1 MVSCHTQLLALCFLC
16 GFVVNFNKLQLTKGV
31 IMTTSDSFSR
41 RGFIE
46 KAAFTAGLA
55 GMGAGTLFGQS
66 SESNESQGK
75 LPREVW
81 IATVSQ
87 HGMNADTSER
97 MAQSILAILARSAV
111 YRPDVIC
118 LPEVFL
124 TTYVRERKPLGEAA
138 DLSGRLLKD
147 FAAFARSH
155 QCYLI
160 CPLYTRE
167 NGKIYNAAVV
177 IDRQGN
183 RVGEYRKIHL
193 PDDEV
198 ALGITPGPLQP
209 PVFKTDFGVIGIQI
223 CYDINW
229 NAQWQALRQ
238 QGAEIIFWPSAFA
251 AGQALNAK
259 AWQNKVVVVSS
270 TNKDTSKI
278 CDITGE
284 VVAQT
289 GIWDRNLICASV
301 NLEKAFLHSWPFVRR
316 FDEIRAKYGRKVR
329 ITNYHEEEW
338 SIIESLSADVR
349 VKDILDEFEL
359 RTHEQLIRDSEHKNA
374 AIRG

>member
-1 MVSCHTQLLALCFLC
+1 
-16 GFVVNFNKLQLTKGV
+16 
-31 IMTTSDSFSR
+31 MTTSEQTPESFSR
-41 RGFIE
+41 RRFIE
-46 KAAFTAGLA
+46 RTVLTAGLA
-55 GMGAGTLFGQS
+55 GMGAGTLFGQAS
-66 SESNESQGK
+66 QESQGK

-87 HGMNADTSER
+87 HGMSADTSEQMVR
-97 MAQSILAILARSAV
+97 LILAVLAKTAV

-118 LPEVFL
+118 LPEVFM
-124 TTYVRERKPLGEAA
+124 TSYIRERQTLSQGA
-138 DLSGRLLKD
+138 DVSARLLKE
-147 FAAFARSH
+147 FMTFARVN

-183 RVGEYRKIHL
+183 NIGEYRKIHL
-193 PDDEV
+193 PDDEL
-198 ALGITPGPLQP
+198 ALGLTPGPLQP
-209 PVFKTDFGVIGIQI
+209 PVFQTDFGVIGIQI

-229 NAQWQALRQ
+229 NEGWKALRQ

-270 TNKDTSKI
+270 TNKETSKI

-289 GIWDRNLICASV
+289 GLWDRNVICAAV

-316 FDEIRAKYGRKVR
+316 FDEIKAKYGRKVR

-338 SIIESLSADVR
+338 SIIESLSPDVR

-359 RTHEQLIRDSEHKNA
+359 RTHEQLIRDSGVANGKV
-374 AIRG
+374 RPL

>member
-1 MVSCHTQLLALCFLC
+1 MQESKSL
-16 GFVVNFNKLQLTKGV
+16 
-31 IMTTSDSFSR
+31 SR

-46 KAAFTAGLA
+46 TAALTAGLSTL
-55 GMGAGTLFGQS
+55 GTANILGQS
-66 SESNESQGK
+66 AGPQDK

-87 HGMNADTSER
+87 HGMSADTSER
-97 MAQSILAILARSAV
+97 MVQSILALLGKTAV

-118 LPEVFL
+118 LPEVFM
-124 TTYVRERKPLGEAA
+124 TTNVRERKPLAEAA
-138 DLSGRLLKD
+138 DQSAELLNE
-147 FAAFARSH
+147 FTAFARAN

-167 NGKIYNAAVV
+167 NGNVYNAAVV

-183 RVGEYRKIHL
+183 RIGEYRKINL
-193 PDDEV
+193 PDDELEV
-198 ALGITPGPLQP
+198 GLTPGPVQP
-209 PVFKTDFGVIGIQI
+209 PVFQTDFGVIGIQI

-229 NAQWQALRQ
+229 NEGWKSLRQ

-251 AGQALNAK
+251 GGRAICTK

-270 TNKDTSKI
+270 TNKDTSRI

-289 GIWDRNLICASV
+289 GNWDRNIVCASV
-301 NLEKAFLHSWPFVRR
+301 NLEKAFLHTWPFVRR

-329 ITNYHEEEW
+329 IVNYHEEEW
-338 SIIESLSADVR
+338 SIIESLSSDVR
-349 VKDILDEFEL
+349 VKDILAEFEL
-359 RTHEQLIRDSEHKNA
+359 RTHEQLIQDSETANGKL
-374 AIRG
+374 RVTSY

>member
-1 MVSCHTQLLALCFLC
+1 MEQSQ
-16 GFVVNFNKLQLTKGV
+16 
-31 IMTTSDSFSR
+31 SFSR

-46 KAAFTAGLA
+46 KTAMTAGVAAL
-55 GMGAGTLFGQS
+55 GTNMVFGQS
-66 SESNESQGK
+66 SEPNASQDK

-87 HGMNADTSER
+87 HGLSADTSER
-97 MAQSILAILARSAV
+97 MAQMILAILEKSKA

-118 LPEVFL
+118 LPEVFM
-124 TTYVRERKPLGEAA
+124 TTYVRENKTLSEKAGISGE
-138 DLSGRLLKD
+138 LLKE
-147 FAAFARSH
+147 FMAFARANR
-155 QCYLI
+155 CYVI

-198 ALGITPGPLQP
+198 TMGLTPGPLQP
-209 PVFKTDFGVIGIQI
+209 PVFKTDFGTIGVQI
-223 CYDINW
+223 CYDVNW
-229 NAQWQALRQ
+229 NEQWRALRQ
-238 QGAEIIFWPSAFA
+238 QGAEMIFWPSAFA

-259 AWQNKVVVVSS
+259 AWQNKVVVVSR

-338 SIIESLSADVR
+338 SIIESLSPDVQ
-349 VKDILDEFEL
+349 VKDILAEFEL
-359 RTHEQLIRDSEHKNA
+359 RTLEQLIRDSESKNA
-374 AIRG
+374 KIRG

>member
-1 MVSCHTQLLALCFLC
+1 ME
-16 GFVVNFNKLQLTKGV
+16 
-31 IMTTSDSFSR
+31 SR
-41 RGFIE
+41 RSFIE
-46 KAAFTAGLA
+46 RTAITAGFTAL
-55 GMGAGTLFGQS
+55 GAGNLFGQS
-66 SESNESQGK
+66 SGLNTSQEK

-87 HGMNADTSER
+87 HGLSAETPER
-97 MAQSILAILARSAV
+97 MVQTVLAILEKSII

-118 LPEVFL
+118 LPEVFM
-124 TTYVRERKPLGEAA
+124 TTYVSKRMTLSEKTDISGEM
-138 DLSGRLLKD
+138 LKE
-147 FAAFARSH
+147 FTAFARSN
-155 QCYLI
+155 QCYII
-160 CPLYTRE
+160 CPTYTRE

-183 RVGEYRKIHL
+183 CAGEFRKIHL

-198 ALGITPGPLQP
+198 TMGLTPGPLQP
-209 PVFKTDFGVIGIQI
+209 PVFKTDFGTIGIQI
-223 CYDINW
+223 CYDLNW
-229 NAQWQALRQ
+229 NEGWKALRQ

-251 AGQALNAK
+251 GGRAINAK

-289 GIWDRNLICASV
+289 GIWDRNLICAPV
-301 NLEKAFLHSWPFVRR
+301 NLEKAFLHTWPFVRR
-316 FDEIRAKYGRKVR
+316 FDEIKAKYGRKVR

-338 SIIESLSADVR
+338 SVIESLSPDVC
-349 VKDILDEFEL
+349 VKDILAEFEI
-359 RTHEQLIRDSEHKNA
+359 RTHEQLIRDSEIKNSN
-374 AIRG
+374 IRG

>member
-1 MVSCHTQLLALCFLC
+1 M
-16 GFVVNFNKLQLTKGV
+16 
-31 IMTTSDSFSR
+31 IMTTPKPFSR
-41 RGFIE
+41 RNFIE
-46 KAAFTAGLA
+46 KAAMSAGLA
-55 GMGAGTLFGQS
+55 GLGAGTLFGET
-66 SESNESQGK
+66 SEANESQEK

-87 HGMNADTSER
+87 HGLSADTSEK
-97 MAQSILAILARSAV
+97 MVQSVLTILKKTAT

-118 LPEVFL
+118 LPEVFM
-124 TTYVRERKPLGEAA
+124 TSYVRDRKPLSQAA
-138 DLSGRLLKD
+138 DLSGKLLKE
-147 FAAFARSH
+147 FMEYARAN

-183 RVGEYRKIHL
+183 NIGKYRKIHL
-193 PDDEV
+193 PDDEL
-198 ALGITPGPLQP
+198 ALGLTPGPLQP
-209 PVFKTDFGVIGIQI
+209 PVFQTDFGVIGIQI

-229 NAQWQALRQ
+229 NEGWKALRQ
-238 QGAEIIFWPSAFA
+238 QGAEIIFWPSAFP
-251 AGQALNAK
+251 AGQALNVK
-259 AWQNKVVVVSS
+259 AWQNKVVTVSS
-270 TNKDTSKI
+270 TNKETSKI

-289 GIWDRNLICASV
+289 GIWDRNIVCAAV

-329 ITNYHEEEW
+329 ITNFHEEEW
-338 SIIESLSADVR
+338 SIIESLSPDVR
-349 VKDILDEFEL
+349 VKDILEEFEL
-359 RTHEQLIRDSEHKNA
+359 RTYEQLIRDSESANA
-374 AIRG
+374 KLRE

>member
-1 MVSCHTQLLALCFLC
+1 MP
-16 GFVVNFNKLQLTKGV
+16 
-31 IMTTSDSFSR
+31 TSESFSR
-41 RGFIE
+41 RIFIE
-46 KAAFTAGLA
+46 KCCLA
-55 GMGAGTLFGQS
+55 GVPATAITTGLTGLGAGTVFGQTS
-66 SESNESQGK
+66 QTTESQVTESQGK

-87 HGMNADTSER
+87 HGMSADTSEQ
-97 MAQSILAILARSAV
+97 MARSILAVLAKTAA

-118 LPEVFL
+118 LPEVFM
-124 TTYVRERKPLGEAA
+124 TSYIREKQTLSQAA
-138 DLSGRLLKD
+138 DLSRELLKE
-147 FAAFARSH
+147 FMAFARANR
-155 QCYLI
+155 CYLI

-183 RVGEYRKIHL
+183 NIGEYRKIHL

-198 ALGITPGPLQP
+198 ALGLTPGPLQP

-229 NAQWQALRQ
+229 NEGWQALRR
-238 QGAEIIFWPSAFA
+238 QGAEIIFWPSAFP
-251 AGQALNAK
+251 AGQVLNAM
-259 AWQNKVVVVSS
+259 AWRNKVVVVSS
-270 TNKDTSKI
+270 TNKETAKI
-278 CDITGE
+278 CDVTGE

-289 GIWDRNLICASV
+289 GLWDRNVICAAV

-316 FDEIRAKYGRKVR
+316 FDEIKAKYGRKVR

-338 SIIESLSADVR
+338 SIIESLSPDVR

-359 RTHEQLIRDSEHKNA
+359 RTHEQLIRDSEEKNA
-374 AIRG
+374 RLRV